1 MLGVP
6 ADREGIGVRK
16 RPAPP
21 PPAVPLSADNFGIL
35 IGYLIPGFLLVW
47 GLQPSVPVFRDWLSA
62 AADGASVGGFLYGTV
77 AATAAGLFVSALRW
91 AVVDRLYHRTGI
103 PEPRWDFAKLAGQLP
118 AFEGIVA
125 NHYRFYQ
132 AYSNALVSLVLIYAV
147 SFLSGSRRLA
157 PIGWEDAAA
166 LCVAIVLVLASRD
179 ALRKYYR
186 RAGDLLADPRHMRR
200 RREPAKA

>member
-1 MLGVP
+1 
-6 ADREGIGVRK
+6 
-16 RPAPP
+16 
-21 PPAVPLSADNFGIL
+21 VPLSADNFGIL

-47 GLQPSVPVFRDWLSA
+47 GLQPSVPVFRDWLS

-103 PEPRWDFAKLAGQLP
+103 PEPQWDFAKLAGQLP

-132 AYSNALVSLVLIYAV
+132 AYSNSLVSLALIYAV

-157 PIGWEDAAA
+157 TIGWEDAAA

-186 RAGDLLADPRHMRR
+186 RAGDLLAAHRSMRR
-200 RREPAKA
+200 GGGPAVAKA